1 MKNTQELYNY
11 CQINL
16 HTKNW
21 IANIKKGA
29 IMSLQDAIPR
39 CDGSYYAA
47 KQIEFEYPMDLWL
60 ILENKCAEKAYL
72 DDVHIVVNMIFQDIA
87 DELKE
92 GLLSYLPYS
101 IVFCAKLRG
110 ELHCG

>member
-1 MKNTQELYNY
+1 
-11 CQINL
+11 
-16 HTKNW
+16 
-21 IANIKKGA
+21 
-29 IMSLQDAIPR
+29 MSLPDAIPR

-60 ILENKCAEKAYL
+60 ILENKYAEKAYL

-92 GLLSYLPYS
+92 GLLPYLPYS

>member
-1 MKNTQELYNY
+1 
-11 CQINL
+11 
-16 HTKNW
+16 
-21 IANIKKGA
+21 
-29 IMSLQDAIPR
+29 MSLQDAIPR

-60 ILENKCAEKAYL
+60 ILENKYAEKAYL

-101 IVFCAKLRG
+101 IVFCAKLG
-110 ELHCG
+110 GSCIVAWALTVCGKIPSGFSGIRV